1 MINNYNIPDSIIKQL
16 IKSSNREIPF
26 DSKTKEI
33 INQEKKECTYL
44 KKIFKENM

>member
-16 IKSSNREIPF
+16 VESSNREIPF

-33 INQEKKECTYL
+33 INQEKKELTYL
-44 KKIFKENM
+44 EKIFKENM